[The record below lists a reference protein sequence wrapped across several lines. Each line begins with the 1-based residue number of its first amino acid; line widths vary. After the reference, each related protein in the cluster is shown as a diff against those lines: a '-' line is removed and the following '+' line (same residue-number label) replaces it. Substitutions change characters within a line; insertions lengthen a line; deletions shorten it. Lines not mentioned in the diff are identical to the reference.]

1 MGIIL
6 STSQNMKENSSFYH
20 LKHFAFKETISSIPG
35 PGGTLLKLQNHSGIR
50 RHKGA
55 ENLPGKHCNTH
66 PGLGCAM
73 LFAHTQIKPKSHSL
87 NPGPTCT
94 LAPVANQEMNRAGY
108 RSRKLNG
115 LIRPMQFLPT
125 KKKRTPNLQKSQY
138 AIVRTFSYLGTPR
151 KAREKINYF
160 FDVHYCASIPL
171 RSI

>member
-125 KKKRTPNLQKSQY
+125 KKKKNPKFTEKPICDCKNFFIFRDSQKS
-138 AIVRTFSYLGTPR
+138 TG
-151 KAREKINYF
+151 K
-160 FDVHYCASIPL
+160 D
-171 RSI
+171 